1 MSATLP
7 LQIKKERIK
16 LMVLNSSRQSEHK
29 RRKQWANQK
38 RGNARARKTRFGLDL
53 IYDWLTKLRH
63 VIFLAN
69 AKPTNE
75 NSKQLWINSD
85 SLLNATLNQ
94 NTLGRI
100 DAKPQPCDRHIER
113 PTFIFFQWTL

>member
-63 VIFLAN
+63 VIFFAN
-69 AKPTNE
+69 
-75 NSKQLWINSD
+75 
-85 SLLNATLNQ
+85 
-94 NTLGRI
+94 
-100 DAKPQPCDRHIER
+100 AKPQPCDRHIER
-113 PTFIFFQWTL
+113 PTLMFFQCTL